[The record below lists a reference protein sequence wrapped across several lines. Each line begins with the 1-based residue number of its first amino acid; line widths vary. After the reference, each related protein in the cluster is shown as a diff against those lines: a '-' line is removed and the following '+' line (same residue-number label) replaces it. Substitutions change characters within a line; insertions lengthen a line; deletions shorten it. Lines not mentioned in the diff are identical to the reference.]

1 MTRDINDI
9 LAEIID
15 LGGDEDETLERIA
28 EGEAPENILFEL
40 IDQQAEEERQA
51 RWFEMEED
59 GP

>member
-28 EGEAPENILFEL
+28 EGEDPENILFEL
-40 IDQQAEEERQA
+40 IDQQEEEERQA
-51 RWFEMEED
+51 RWFEME
-59 GP
+59 